1 MSKRKVINL
10 EDSQFEYVNA
20 VEIKELSAKYLIGQ
34 YTHTKKPVILHLVI
48 DGDNYIIDSSKR
60 TDIEKI
66 VLNKYFASKD
76 GGESFKKALLN
87 GDIVSFYYDM
97 PDAIG
102 ARREE
107 VSKISFEHELKPI
120 IISTSQVE
128 IPSISDKIKQD
139 RYAQIERVGKL
150 INNLQNEI
158 NRCYDVINSVV
169 NIDI

>member
-1 MSKRKVINL
+1 MSKRKVIDL

-48 DGDNYIIDSSKR
+48 DGEDYIIDSSKR

-66 VLNKYFASKD
+66 VLNKYFMSND
-76 GGESFKKALLN
+76 GGETFKSALLN
-87 GDIVSFYYDM
+87 GDITSFYYEM
-97 PDAIG
+97 PDMVS

-107 VSKISFEHELKPI
+107 VLKTSDEQELRPI
-120 IISTSQVE
+120 VISTSRVE
-128 IPSISDKIKQD
+128 IPSIKDKIKQD
-139 RYAQIERVGKL
+139 RYAQIERVGNL

-169 NIDI
+169 NIDM

>member
-48 DGDNYIIDSSKR
+48 DEDNYIIDSSKR
-60 TDIEKI
+60 TDIEKL
-66 VLNKYFASKD
+66 VLNKYFMAHD
-76 GGESFKKALLN
+76 GGEAFKNALTN
-87 GDIVSFYYDM
+87 GDIVSFYFDM
-97 PDAIG
+97 PDEINAS
-102 ARREE
+102 REE
-107 VSKISFEHELKPI
+107 VSKVNIEQELKPI
-120 IISTSQVE
+120 VISTSQVE

-139 RYAQIERVGKL
+139 RYAQVERVGKL

-169 NIDI
+169 NIDM